1 MARKNKLKFCVIGC
15 GNISLK
21 YFIDALKISDKSDIV
36 VCVDHTDRKR
46 QLVKERFELPLET
59 DFDYTLNNYDFDAV
73 YLATPTGLHKEYAI
87 TAAQN
92 GKHILCEKSLASNFT
107 DAEEM
112 INSAKNNAVAIFEG
126 FMYQFHNQ
134 NIYVSKLLKKGLIGE
149 VNLVNAWFGFPP
161 RGKYD
166 FRLNKQKGGG
176 GLLDAAAYPLHFAR
190 NIFKSEPTKVDA
202 NIKTENG
209 IDISGIINLTFSE
222 NRNAQLAFSMNT
234 FYKNKYE
241 LWGNKGNIRVERA
254 FSVAPEYIPI
264 INLESSKG
272 SEIITLEPDNHFVKE
287 INFFVEN
294 CNSTEKQNEWYKEAL
309 SQSQLLDSI
318 LQKVK

>member
-1 MARKNKLKFCVIGC
+1 MAKVNKLKFCVIGC

-21 YFIDALKISDKSDIV
+21 YFIDALKISEKSEVV
-36 VCVDHTDRKR
+36 VCFDHTDKNRK
-46 QLVKERFELPLET
+46 LLKDRFGLPLET
-59 DFDYTLNNYDFDAV
+59 NFNYTLNNYDFDAV
-73 YLATPTGLHKEYAI
+73 YLATPTGIHKEYAI

-92 GKHILCEKSLASNFT
+92 GKHILCEKSLASTFS

-112 INSAKNNAVAIFEG
+112 IKSAKNNSIAIFEG

-134 NIYVSKLLKKGLIGE
+134 NIYVKKLLKKGLIGE
-149 VNLVNAWFGFPP
+149 INLVNAWFGFPP
-161 RGKYD
+161 RGKDD

-176 GLLDAAAYPLHFAR
+176 GLLDAAAYPLHLAR
-190 NIFKSEPTKVDA
+190 NIFNSEPIKVDA

-209 IDISGIINLTFSE
+209 IDISGIINLSFSE

-241 LWGNKGNIRVERA
+241 LWGDKGNIRVERA
-254 FSVAPEYIPI
+254 FSVTPDYIPI
-264 INLESSKG
+264 VNVESGKG

-287 INFFVEN
+287 INYFVEN
-294 CNSTEKQNEWYKEAL
+294 CNSAEKQNDWYKEAL
-309 SQSQLLDSI
+309 AQSQMLESI
-318 LQKVK
+318 KQKFE